1 MLEPFKAS
9 YVAAALFGAALT
21 LGQASGAEL
30 ATDARAAAIHFG
42 HVIGSAGTCI
52 FIPVPRVVTANAKIR
67 DLLGRFAAGHP
78 EAPDL
83 RGAFDQGM
91 AEGKSLVPLKK
102 TNCAFVENDLAD
114 LEHMTTLMVPYAP
127 AAPKP

>member
-42 HVIGSAGTCI
+42 HVIGSAGTS
-52 FIPVPRVVTANAKIR
+52 PSPGPA
-67 DLLGRFAAGHP
+67 GRFRSRDG
-78 EAPDL
+78 
-83 RGAFDQGM
+83 RR
-91 AEGKSLVPLKK
+91 
-102 TNCAFVENDLAD
+102 
-114 LEHMTTLMVPYAP
+114 
-127 AAPKP
+127 

>member
-83 RGAFDQGM
+83 RDAFDQGM
-91 AEGKSLVPLKK
+91 AVGMRAGLAGRPRAKSRLIPCVDGPL
-102 TNCAFVENDLAD
+102 CSRASAYQSAD
-114 LEHMTTLMVPYAP
+114 
-127 AAPKP
+127 